1 MEKTDLKLAS
11 EFFAYARERYTI
23 KLKRDR
29 GESFPW
35 TNDPILREFR
45 FTNIFRE
52 DDYTTTWFRENIRDP
67 LSLKATDEAGRLKLV
82 NSTLIFR
89 WFNRVSSMQLI
100 LDQLLNTWDTKEVHR
115 ILKDVKPVV
124 SGAFMIKT
132 VSGMNKLDGMLES
145 IDLAL
150 LMTPEMVPRWG
161 KTLEDAWEDIQ
172 NIPFLG
178 AFMSHELVQ
187 DLYYT
192 PILCDATDSRT
203 WSSFGPGG
211 THGMS
216 RIVSGH
222 AKMFN
227 RGSATDQA
235 TMREAM
241 LQLLEMSTKEECW
254 SQEWP
259 KWNAHTVEFSCCEFD
274 KYCRGM
280 VGERLKRRYRQT

>member
-1 MEKTDLKLAS
+1 MQLLQAN
-11 EFFAYARERYTI
+11 EFFAFERERYNI
-23 KLKRDR
+23 YLRRQAGQKW
-29 GESFPW
+29 PW
-35 TNDPILREFR
+35 TDDPILREYR
-45 FTNIFRE
+45 FTNTFRE
-52 DDYTTTWFRENIRDP
+52 LDRTTTWFRENIRGP
-67 LSLKATDEAGRLKLV
+67 LSLKATNDEGRLKLV

-89 WFNRVSSMQLI
+89 WFNRISSMELI
-100 LDQLLNTWDTKEVHR
+100 KEQLLNTWDSKEVHR
-115 ILKDVKPVV
+115 ILKDVKPLV

-132 VSGMNKLDGMLES
+132 LSGLNKLDGLMES

-150 LMTPEMVPRWG
+150 LMTPNMVPGWG
-161 KTLEDAWEDIQ
+161 ATLEGAWRDIQ
-172 NIPFLG
+172 SIPFLG
-178 AFMSHELVQ
+178 AFMAHEIVQ

-192 PILCDATDSRT
+192 PILCDATDAMT

-241 LQLLEMSTKEECW
+241 IQLLEMSNKEEYW
-254 SQEWP
+254 PQEWP
-259 KWNAHTVEFSCCEFD
+259 TWNAHTVEFGCCEYD

-280 VGERLKRRYRQT
+280 VGERLKRRYSPT